1 MRRVYAAE
9 YHLAFKDP
17 EIIGRE
23 IEAIKLSETATQ

>member
-1 MRRVYAAE
+1 MHRVYAAE

-23 IEAIKLSETATQ
+23 IETIKLS